1 MILLVTRYQVRKA
14 RIMVPPTR
22 TSPTPPALEIVTG
35 TSRPNLMAAAISSL
49 GSENPSWAQ
58 RKGST
63 RVSGK

>member
-14 RIMVPPTR
+14 RTMLPPTR
-22 TSPTPPALEIVTG
+22 TSPTPPALETDTG

-49 GSENPSWAQ
+49 GSEKPSWAQ

-63 RVSGK
+63 SVSGS